1 MATKQ
6 HAQVHRFRDRV
17 ALSMP
22 TGETTYL
29 TPADA
34 LRLTE
39 ALRQCVED
47 IAARPYVQSR
57 FITTE
62 WTLANE

>member
-1 MATKQ
+1 MTTK
-6 HAQVHRFRDRV
+6 AQVHRFRDRV
-17 ALSMP
+17 ALSLP
-22 TGETTYL
+22 TGDTTYL

-34 LRLTE
+34 LRL
-39 ALRQCVED
+39 ADLLHQCADD
-47 IAARPYVQSR
+47 ITARPYVQSR

>member
-1 MATKQ
+1 M
-6 HAQVHRFRDRV
+6 
-17 ALSMP
+17 ALSLP
-22 TGETTYL
+22 TGDTTYL

-39 ALRQCVED
+39 ALRQCAD
-47 IAARPYVQSR
+47 DTTGLPFTQSQ

-62 WTLANE
+62 WTLTK